1 MNRLKWAPAVLFC
14 VLSRLAIGETIDG
27 GVVTIEFDRSTF
39 TFDRDDTVSIVPIA
53 PESIDIHAI
62 NNGVELDFNDQ
73 FLLSDAAT
81 GENDSLIGVLGNFN
95 ASFSFTPDPGYTI
108 NGYRVTLL
116 GTYSIEFPGHASVST
131 NGQTF
136 SFSSGPEGS
145 FQESFET
152 TGAVAPPL
160 LGVVSALG
168 DVSFTEVAVGAQ
180 SVYVRSDYVQD
191 PACPDPDPSTCPLI
205 EVPIYEEV
213 TLYERQ
219 ADLGAAGVNLQ
230 GIRLEAIVVPEP
242 ASGLLLCVG
251 WLAAVRRRR
260 HRSLPA

>member
-1 MNRLKWAPAVLFC
+1 MNRLKWVPAVFFC
-14 VLSRLAIGETIDG
+14 ILSRLAIGETIDG
-27 GVVTIEFDRSTF
+27 GVVTIEFDRTTF
-39 TFDRDDTVSIVPIA
+39 AFDRDDTVSVVPIA
-53 PESIDIHAI
+53 PESVDIHAI
-62 NNGVELDFNDQ
+62 EHGVELDFNDQ

-95 ASFSFTPDPGYTI
+95 AGFSFTPDPGYTI
-108 NGYRVTLL
+108 YGYRVTIF
-116 GTYSIEFPGHASVST
+116 GTYSIEFPGQASVST
-131 NGQTF
+131 NGQTY
-136 SFSSGPEGS
+136 SFLSGPQGS
-145 FQESFET
+145 FRESFET

-180 SVYVRSDYVQD
+180 SVYVRSDYLPD
-191 PACPDPDPSTCPLI
+191 PACPDPDPATCPLI

-242 ASGLLLCVG
+242 ASGLFLGVG
-251 WLAAVRRRR
+251 WLAVVRGRRSPFR
-260 HRSLPA
+260 PA